1 MIMKYRILELALSM
15 MAAFL
20 LLSAPVKAGPDHDH
34 GNKHKHE
41 HKADHNGEHSHDKAH
56 DHNDD
61 HAHEHSPK
69 RFAETPKVIIDE
81 KGALTASA
89 TAINTLVR
97 QALPVEGGLLDESW
111 AQVGNEA
118 RTIHK
123 TGKGYFIV
131 LIKNETGEENSL
143 YLLLSDKGELYDANY
158 TGSFEGLKE

>member
-1 MIMKYRILELALSM
+1 MKLWMVQFSVSM
-15 MAAFL
+15 LAAFFL
-20 LLSAPVKAGPDHDH
+20 FSAPVKAFSHH
-34 GNKHKHE
+34 GAEIKRSYVHMTSEHSAADHKHDQAAGQ
-41 HKADHNGEHSHDKAH
+41 KPA
-56 DHNDD
+56 
-61 HAHEHSPK
+61 PK
-69 RFAETPKVIIDE
+69 RFAETPKDTIDE

-89 TAINTLVR
+89 TAINTLVQ

-111 AQVGNEA
+111 AKVGDDA

-131 LIKNETGEENSL
+131 LVKNETGEESSL